1 MAEVRCLPAE
11 VILLRPLRSL
21 PSSVT
26 LKTAVGF
33 FFSAPGYTG
42 VPSICTK
49 FKALDAFGCGERV
62 AEM

>member
-1 MAEVRCLPAE
+1 MAKVRCLPAE
-11 VILLRPLRSL
+11 VILLQPLHSL
-21 PSSVT
+21 RFSVT
-26 LKTAVGF
+26 LKTAVNF

-62 AEM
+62 GEI

>member
-1 MAEVRCLPAE
+1 MAD

-62 AEM
+62 AEI